1 MNTVMWMDRRGRD
14 QLDVLRDP
22 DAPALWLD
30 LHGLP
35 PPGDLAHIAFIRN
48 ERPDVY
54 AQAAAL
60 VEPVD
65 YLNARLTGRITATQ
79 NTAFGLLTVDNRVHG
94 ATEYSDQLVSRAK
107 VDPAKLPPLV
117 PFGSVLGEVTAA
129 AADDLGIN
137 SRATVVSGTI
147 DSITSAVGSG
157 AIDHM
162 TCSLIVGTTSVMVTH
177 VDAKRADPAHALI
190 TVPSPLPGKYFVM
203 AENGVGGKALDVF
216 VNGLVFAADGLG
228 VPLPDDA
235 FERVLAVAADAPP
248 GANGVLFFPWLV
260 GSLAPGMNGD
270 VRGGFVNLGLTT
282 SRADLA
288 RATLEGVALNAAWLF
303 PHVAALAGAHYDT
316 INLGGGG
323 AASALW
329 AQVIADALGVRVRR
343 LAQPRTTNAQGA
355 ALLALTELGR
365 LALEDI
371 PSLLRVEQVHEPDPE
386 THVLYER
393 LGAAFVDFHDRAA
406 PFFRTLNSG
415 EVAS

>member
-1 MNTVMWMDRRGRD
+1 
-14 QLDVLRDP
+14 
-22 DAPALWLD
+22 
-30 LHGLP
+30 
-35 PPGDLAHIAFIRN
+35 
-48 ERPDVY
+48 
-54 AQAAAL
+54 
-60 VEPVD
+60 
-65 YLNARLTGRITATQ
+65 
-79 NTAFGLLTVDNRVHG
+79 
-94 ATEYSDQLVSRAK
+94 
-107 VDPAKLPPLV
+107 
-117 PFGSVLGEVTAA
+117 
-129 AADDLGIN
+129 
-137 SRATVVSGTI
+137 
-147 DSITSAVGSG
+147 
-157 AIDHM
+157 
-162 TCSLIVGTTSVMVTH
+162 
-177 VDAKRADPAHALI
+177 
-190 TVPSPLPGKYFVM
+190 
-203 AENGVGGKALDVF
+203 
-216 VNGLVFAADGLG
+216 
-228 VPLPDDA
+228 
-235 FERVLAVAADAPP
+235 
-248 GANGVLFFPWLV
+248 
-260 GSLAPGMNGD
+260 